1 MGDRP
6 AHVRNAG
13 DVSDVKRA
21 ERAARRARE
30 RELTVTRA
38 VMATVEGREFLRN
51 QLELL
56 GVFRSI
62 WRPSAEIHYL
72 AGRQDAG
79 HELMA
84 LLAEADEAA
93 YLQMETEARERR
105 RRADVEMDAGHTA
118 PLEQHEGDE

>member
-1 MGDRP
+1 MDRP
-6 AHVRNAG
+6 VQVRNAG
-13 DVSDVKRA
+13 DVADVKRA
-21 ERAARRARE
+21 ERAMKRARARE
-30 RELTVTRA
+30 LDVTRA
-38 VMATVEGREFLRN
+38 VLATVEGREFLRN

-62 WRPSAEIHYL
+62 WRANAEIHYL

-84 LLAEADEAA
+84 LLVEADEPA

-105 RRADVEMDAGHTA
+105 RRADLEMAAGHVA
-118 PLEQHEGDE
+118 PLAQHEGDE